1 MRTTLPLFPEEA
13 SPPPATRPEAVS
25 RPQALAH
32 ASLRASVVAETLWL
46 GVHLSGQVLPS
57 RTGART
63 APLRGSAQAVA
74 EPRLERLAQALAQ
87 FSPQVSLEPPDG
99 LIVEVGASLRLFGGV
114 AMLRAAVA
122 SRLEVL
128 GIETWL
134 ALAPTPLAAS
144 WLARADGGDVSE
156 LAQLP
161 GRLGE
166 LPIAVCRWPA
176 AQAKLLQELGVR
188 SLADCLRLPR
198 DALSRRSSPAL
209 LQSLDRALGRRADP
223 RRTWQPAA
231 GFEDVLALPAE
242 TEVLARLIEGVDWL
256 IERLGLVLRRRDAS
270 VHRLLLSLCHAN
282 REATRV
288 ALVLSQPSRDVAH
301 LQALFAQRLERVTLP
316 APVMVLRLSAPR
328 LELDAAAP
336 SGELFAQRTRA
347 HPCAGVPQL
356 IERLRARLGVSAVF
370 GLCLVPEH
378 RPEDAWQAVL
388 SPGGRIN
395 DAALPASAA
404 RRPLWMLAEP
414 VMLRAQ
420 HGQPHYQGRLSI
432 EQGPERIETGW
443 WDGRDVARDYYIAR
457 NPSGMRLWIYRER
470 NGARGW
476 WLHGVFG

>member
-13 SPPPATRPEAVS
+13 LPPPATRSEAAP

-32 ASLRASVVAETLWL
+32 ASPRASVVAETLWL
-46 GVHLSGQVLPS
+46 GVHL
-57 RTGART
+57 
-63 APLRGSAQAVA
+63 RGSTQLAA
-74 EPRLERLAQALAQ
+74 ESGLERVALALAQ
-87 FSPQVSLEPPDG
+87 FSPQLSLEPPDG
-99 LIVEVGASLRLFGGV
+99 LVVEVGASLRLFGG
-114 AMLRAAVA
+114 AATLRAAVA
-122 SRLEVL
+122 RRLEAL
-128 GIETWL
+128 GTETWL

-144 WLARADGGDVSE
+144 WLARADGGDVAE

-166 LPIAVCRWPA
+166 LPVEVCRWPA
-176 AQAKLLQELGVR
+176 TQAKLLQELGVR

-209 LQSLDRALGRRADP
+209 LQSLDRALGRSADP
-223 RRTWQPAA
+223 RRAWQPPA
-231 GFEDVLALPAE
+231 GFDDVLALPAE
-242 TEVLARLIEGVDWL
+242 TETLARLIEGVDWL

-282 REATRV
+282 QATTRV

-301 LQALFAQRLERVTLP
+301 LQALYAQRLERVMLP
-316 APVMVLRLSAPR
+316 APVMMLRLSVPR
-328 LELDAAAP
+328 LELDAAAE
-336 SGELFAQRTRA
+336 SGELFARRTPA

-378 RPEDAWQAVL
+378 RPENAWQAVN

-395 DAALPASAA
+395 DAALPASAVH
-404 RRPLWMLAEP
+404 RPLWMLAEP
-414 VMLRAQ
+414 VALAGQ
-420 HGQPHYQGRLSI
+420 GGQPHYQGRLRI

-457 NPSGMRLWIYRER
+457 NPPGMRLWIYRER
-470 NGARGW
+470 IGARGW